1 MKRIVIGL
9 ALILCYACGLRSQ
22 DLKSLFVA
30 LPDSLSP
37 LLTEVNR
44 ADFGDFLASNMK
56 AEVKN
61 RFGNISEMTRLTD
74 DYLSVRLTSAS
85 TLEMKLL
92 PMNDSVNVV
101 CVVKTYTAPA
111 ADSKVSF
118 FTSDWKELPAGDY
131 LQLPL
136 ETDFYLSPQTEAGK
150 DSLDNLR
157 SYADMY
163 LLKAELSAESPS
175 ISFVYSTP
183 DYLDKGTADKLKAY
197 LRSCPLR
204 YEWSAGKFVRKE
216 DSGNI

>member
-101 CVVKTYTAPA
+101 CVVKTYMAPA

-163 LLKAELSAESPS
+163 LLKASLSEKGKTL
-175 ISFVYSTP
+175 SFVYTTP
-183 DYLDKGTADKLKAY
+183 EYMDKENSDRLT
-197 LRSCPLR
+197 SCLNMKQLE
-204 YEWSAGKFVRKE
+204 YEWRDGKFQPKK
-216 DSGNI
+216 